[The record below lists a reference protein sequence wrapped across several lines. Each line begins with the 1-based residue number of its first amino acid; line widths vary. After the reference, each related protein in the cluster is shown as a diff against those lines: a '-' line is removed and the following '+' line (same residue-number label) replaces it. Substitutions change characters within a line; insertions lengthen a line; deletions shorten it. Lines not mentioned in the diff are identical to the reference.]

1 MKFIKLLTVVAF
13 AVCATVASAEVK
25 EIKKGSCC
33 DKAKAAGKECTHPC
47 CVEAKKEGKTC
58 EKCGMDNNGCCKDE
72 VRVVKIQDNQESSAG
87 FTAVPKIEATPV
99 ARPIEGSSGSY
110 TKGSSIM
117 QFAHAPPPGYGH
129 GFQAFYCVFRI

>member
-1 MKFIKLLTVVAF
+1 MRKALVIALASVYLLVSSGVVVNMHYCMGKL
-13 AVCATVASAEVK
+13 ATLGIGHHDS
-25 EIKKGSCC
+25 
-33 DKAKAAGKECTHPC
+33 
-47 CVEAKKEGKTC
+47 KTC